1 MAAADPIRVL
11 VVGPAPEGPDSRG
24 GMATVIR
31 LMVDN
36 PDPRFAVTAVTTF
49 VDAGTT
55 ARLLTGVRGM
65 VTAAVAIVSK
75 RTDVVHVHLAHG
87 GSVVRKA
94 LPLLAARICDVPTVV
109 HAHSF
114 NFAAWYAPLPV
125 RVQRVVRWALRADR
139 WLVLG
144 QSLGDEYCRCLR
156 LDAAAVQ
163 ILHNPVVLPQTVR
176 RPAPAGRRLS
186 VLALGRLGHRKG
198 TYDLLD
204 AVESLP
210 ADVRAR
216 IRVRL
221 AGDGEVAQVRAQVA
235 DRGLGDTVDIVG
247 WLAPRE
253 RDEALR
259 KADIFVLP
267 SHDEGLPMALLE
279 AMAHGLVP
287 VTTPVGG
294 IPEAVTDGVHG
305 LLVPPGD
312 PVRLA
317 AALHLLVENDALRDT
332 FARQARLRA
341 AAFDIEGWRT
351 QLAEVWTGVTARRLV

>member
-1 MAAADPIRVL
+1 
-11 VVGPAPEGPDSRG
+11 
-24 GMATVIR
+24 MATVIR

-49 VDAGTT
+49 VDAGVT
-55 ARLLTGVRGM
+55 ARLWTGVRGM
-65 VTAAVAIVSK
+65 LTAAAAIVSG
-75 RTDVVHVHLAHG
+75 RADVVHVHLSHG
-87 GSVVRKA
+87 GSVIRKA
-94 LPLLAARICDVPTVV
+94 MPLMAARMCGVPTVI
-109 HAHSF
+109 HGHSF
-114 NFAAWYAPLPV
+114 NFAAWYAPLPAQV
-125 RVQRVVRWALRADR
+125 RRLVRWALRADR

-144 QSLGDEYCRCLR
+144 HGLADEYRRSLQ
-156 LDAAAVQ
+156 LDPSAVQ
-163 ILHNPVVLPQTVR
+163 VLHNPVVLPPAVR
-176 RPAPAGRRLS
+176 HPAPESRRLV
-186 VLALGRLGHRKG
+186 VLALGRLGRRKG

-210 ADVRAR
+210 AGVRAR

-221 AGDGEVAQVRAQVA
+221 AGDGEIAQVRAEVA
-235 DRGLGDTVDIVG
+235 DRGLGDAVDVAG

-287 VTTPVGG
+287 ITTPVGG

-312 PVRLA
+312 PARLA
-317 AALHLLVENDALRDT
+317 AALQLLVENDALRGT
-332 FARQARLRA
+332 FAHQARLQA
-341 AAFDIEGWRT
+341 ATFEIGGWRT